1 MWMIR
6 RVYSKI
12 LSFIFP
18 ASCYGCK
25 KEGISF
31 CEECLATCKKPLTPP
46 YPFIISMYSFKSPL
60 IRKSVHAIK
69 YFRRKD
75 LVQPFANA
83 ISAKI
88 NQSNLSGILIP
99 VPMHRLRKLLRGYN
113 QAEELA
119 YQIALQTN
127 LSYSKKVL
135 LRPTLTKR
143 QVKTNSRGER
153 LKNQHLTFKIIEN
166 VEGKDFILIDDV
178 TTTGATLLSARKTL
192 INAGAKNVWAITIAH

>member
-1 MWMIR
+1 MIR